1 MKSNRI
7 LELDALRGIAALLVV
22 FFHYTIHRE
31 EAELGFKLGT
41 TGVDLFFIISGF
53 VILMSLS
60 KIKSA
65 KHFIFNR
72 LVRLYPAYWAAVTI
86 TFLVSNYIDFGV
98 NADIFLQKN
107 LIDYFINLTMFQMY
121 FEVGDIDGPYW
132 TLVLEM
138 LFYILMLLLF
148 LTRQLKN
155 IQLYGSTLL
164 VGIVTLNIWIRSSGL
179 IHDVFF
185 FYLPVLQFIPLF
197 FAGTLFYQLYTNQG
211 QKYRIYLLLGATFFA
226 QIFLFKTTGRSFHF
240 VSQLEYT
247 AMISTYYLLFFL
259 FIHGRLKFII
269 NRLTL
274 FLGGISYSLYLIH
287 QMISIK
293 IVIPYLILNYD
304 FSFWTASLCFALPIS
319 IILAY
324 LITALIEKPVGKYLK
339 KKFIL
344 LFIECDNS
352 KRNTWLFSS
361 SILLTIIA
369 LVMLKPIFLS
379 PSRFNIPNPKTISVD
394 LFMEEKK
401 KSIFSLSMND
411 TLSYVNS
418 WQNTLIEKNDSSAN
432 VLTTKNDLYGITFKT
447 DNLPSFKSS
456 KTHFYFHCKSNQ
468 LNTTDSLFYLVIEL
482 KQDQKQ
488 MMLLKVEDVSSSLIQ
503 NEWVD
508 FYLECELPKITSDD
522 YNFSLYILNSQRRE
536 MLTEEFEFF
545 LTEIDK
551 K

>member
-31 EAELGFKLGT
+31 ESTLGFKLGT

-60 KIKSA
+60 RIKSA
-65 KHFIFNR
+65 KHFVFNR

-98 NADIFLQKN
+98 NSDIYLQKN
-107 LIDYFINLTMFQMY
+107 FIDYFINLTMFQMY

-138 LFYILMLLLF
+138 LFYILMLILL

-155 IQLYGSTLL
+155 IQLYGFLL
-164 VGIVTLNIWIRSSGL
+164 IIGTVALNLGIRNSNL
-179 IHDVFF
+179 IQVIF

-197 FAGTLFYQLYTNQG
+197 FAGTLFYQLYTKQG
-211 QKYRIYLLLGATFFA
+211 KQKRIYFLIGVTFLV
-226 QIFLFKTTGRSFHF
+226 QLFLFKTTGRSFLF
-240 VSQLEYT
+240 ISQLEYT
-247 AMISTYYLLFFL
+247 AMISIYYLLFFL
-259 FIHGRLKFII
+259 FIHGKLKFIV

-293 IVIPYLILNYD
+293 IVIPYLILNYG
-304 FSFWTASLCFALPIS
+304 FSFWTASLCFALPLS

-324 LITALIEKPVGKYLK
+324 LITSLVEKPIGKYLK

-352 KRNTWLFSS
+352 KRNTWLLSS

-369 LVMLKPIFLS
+369 LIVLKPIFLS
-379 PSRFNIPNPKTISVD
+379 SSRFNIPDPKTISVD
-394 LFMEEKK
+394 LFMKEKN

-447 DNLPSFKSS
+447 DNLPEFKSS
-456 KTHFYFHCKSNQ
+456 KTHFYFHCKTNQ

-488 MMLLKVEDVSSSLIQ
+488 MMLLKVVEVSSSFIQ
-503 NEWVD
+503 NKWSD

-545 LTEIDK
+545 LTK
-551 K
+551 LNK